1 MIPQFRD
8 EQEFAKLLYIYV
20 RAGMLEAAQE
30 ICEQSGQPWRAAT
43 LDGWKLFH
51 DPNLATNV
59 SNAAS
64 EIHPTEGNL
73 NRALWKRVALRM
85 TQDTNVQRYERA
97 AYSALCGNIQ
107 V

>member
-1 MIPQFRD
+1 
-8 EQEFAKLLYIYV
+8 
-20 RAGMLEAAQE
+20 MLESAQE

-59 SNAAS
+59 TMAAS
-64 EIHPTEGNL
+64 EIKPTEGNL
-73 NRALWKRVALRM
+73 NRALWKRVALQM
-85 TQDTNVQRYERA
+85 TQDSNVHRYERA

-107 V
+107 VNNGLILID